1 MTKKQSQF
9 IFFFFI
15 ELKEYMYWISGKKK
29 NQSYDQQS
37 FSMQV
42 AAARVKEEDFFH
54 SASC

>member
-42 AAARVKEEDFFH
+42 AAARVKEEDFSH